1 MEVTAAARH
10 NRSKMLL
17 VSRSGIAEVLLVDI
31 NRSSPA
37 PVQHRL
43 YGRSHV
49 CRLGAA
55 RIPARKRT
63 VDRELHRKDGR
74 WVRDPAAM
82 VEIDCLVLIAGE
94 EKVRAIASHQC
105 SKVLS
110 IPRCRIS
117 KAPVA
122 DGNPPALFVD
132 EVL

>member
-63 VDRELHRKDGR
+63 VDRKLHRKDGR
-74 WVRDPAAM
+74 WVRAPAAM
-82 VEIDCLVLIAGE
+82 IEIDCLVLIAGE
-94 EKVRAIASHQC
+94 EKVRAVASHQR
-105 SKVLS
+105 SKVFS
-110 IPRCRIS
+110 IPRSRI
-117 KAPVA
+117 PETGVI
-122 DGNPPALFVD
+122 DGHHPTLFVD
-132 EVL
+132 KVL